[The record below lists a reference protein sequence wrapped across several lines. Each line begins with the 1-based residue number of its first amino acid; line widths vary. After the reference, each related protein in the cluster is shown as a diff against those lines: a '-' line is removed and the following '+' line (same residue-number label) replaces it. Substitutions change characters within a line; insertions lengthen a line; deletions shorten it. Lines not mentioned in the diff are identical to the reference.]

1 MSIKQNRLNIILLS
15 IFGLGIVLGCSLPTE
30 EERIAT
36 NTWRAKELNEQKTRA
51 ELMTRSEEFAKYTA
65 PTKLVDEAYVKKPV
79 VIVWKWAD
87 GKTEILENN
96 IHRITD
102 HAQAAE
108 DAKSV
113 FKVTCSEIPA
123 GSYQFNDEDKA
134 KVPAFTSKCETELYD
149 KSIPALIYK
158 KTFENTKL
166 DDSIKAGRFTGKLPD
181 KVVADIPQKEIENFV
196 YFLPRK

>member
-1 MSIKQNRLNIILLS
+1 MRSKQNQLNSLLLTF
-15 IFGLGIVLGCSLPTE
+15 IGLGIILGCSLPSKEETE
-30 EERIAT
+30 A
-36 NTWRAKELNEQKTRA
+36 WRKKELKEQETRKD
-51 ELMTRSEEFAKYTA
+51 LMTRSEEFFKFKA
-65 PTKLVDEAYVKKPV
+65 PEKLVNEPYVKAPV

-108 DAKSV
+108 DAKSIY
-113 FKVTCSEIPA
+113 KVSCSEIPA
-123 GSYQFNDEDKA
+123 GFYGYDEADEK
-134 KVPAFTSKCETELYD
+134 KVPAFSSKCETELYD

-166 DDSIKAGRFTGKLPD
+166 AETVKAGRFTGKMPE
-181 KVVADIPQKEIENFV
+181 KVVADVPQKEIENFV
-196 YFLPRK
+196 YFLERK